1 MLTLYQFCLQR
12 ERSYTFKVTA
22 SFFVRMLLLIYCRC
36 CTFIES
42 SVEGLLIIWMG
53 RNYFHLEWEK
63 QRTLVML
70 NLIFNSQ
77 FRVLIVR
84 ERRHFWS
91 SLPGREL
98 FLLSMATIIGFA
110 LLGVY
115 GIFVQPLAFNQVFA
129 VLVFSALFTLCI
141 EFPKYYQFKRFGLRK
156 IQRMKLFD
164 K

>member
-1 MLTLYQFCLQR
+1 MVLFWP
-12 ERSYTFKVTA
+12 S
-22 SFFVRMLLLIYCRC
+22 S
-36 CTFIES
+36 ES
-42 SVEGLLIIWMG
+42 VLGENDLWMG

-63 QRTLVML
+63 LRMLVML

-115 GIFVQPLAFNQVFA
+115 GVFIQTLAFNQVFA

-141 EFPKYYQFKRFGLRK
+141 DFPKYYLFKRFGL
-156 IQRMKLFD
+156 
-164 K
+164 